1 MIELGDK
8 VLRRLREAHFNRV
21 ARGILATPPVP
32 AASDGVVIFSM
43 IGTKVLL
50 PYLVAAKS
58 FQAALGRGRFVIL
71 DDGTLTASDRDI
83 LARHLGDPAILPI
96 AAVDTGACP
105 KGGCWERLLT
115 LFELRRDDYV
125 IQLDSDTV
133 TLGPLPEVLAAIE
146 TGRDFTLRGEAQSAW
161 APASSFSRDP
171 ATLPANFHVQ
181 GAIEAVMG
189 EACAEVPGLTHYVRG
204 CAGFAGFAPGGL
216 GRETAE
222 AFCRS
227 ASGLLGLQ
235 RWAQW
240 GSEQVMSNL
249 VVSNEG
255 EPALLPYDRFLN
267 FWNEPVAAEAAFV
280 HFVGTYRFHR
290 GAYAAAARQAIA
302 ALTPG
307 LKAAA

>member
-8 VLRRLREAHFNRV
+8 VLRRLREVHFNRV
-21 ARGILATPPVP
+21 ARGILATPPVCV
-32 AASDGVVIFSM
+32 ASDGLVIFSM

-133 TLGPLPEVLAAIE
+133 TLGTLPEVIAAIE
-146 TGRDFTLRGEAQSAW
+146 ARRDFTLRGEAQSAW
-161 APASSFSRDP
+161 APASRFSRDP
-171 ATLPANFHVQ
+171 ATLPPNFHVQ

-189 EACAEVPGLTHYVRG
+189 EACSQVPGLTHYVRG

-227 ASGLLGLQ
+227 ASGLLGSQ

-255 EPALLPYDRFLN
+255 EPVLLPYDRYLN
-267 FWNEPVAAEAAFV
+267 FWNEPVGAEAAFV

-302 ALTPG
+302 ALTAG
-307 LKAAA
+307 LKVAA

>member
-32 AASDGVVIFSM
+32 AAIDGVVIFSM

-71 DDGTLTASDRDI
+71 DDGTLTASDREI
-83 LARHLGDPAILPI
+83 LASHLGDPAILPI

-133 TLGPLPEVLAAIE
+133 TLGPVPEVLAAIE
-146 TGRDFTLRGEAQSAW
+146 AGRNFTLRGGAQSAW
-161 APASSFSRDP
+161 APASSFSHDP

-189 EACAEVPGLTHYVRG
+189 VACAEVPGLTHYVRG

-227 ASGLLGLQ
+227 ASGLLGPQ

-267 FWNEPVAAEAAFV
+267 FWNEPVAPEAAFV

-302 ALTPG
+302 DLTPG